1 MARREHGQ
9 SLVEFAVSVGLLLLI
24 LLGILDLG
32 RVFHAAMVITNAARE
47 GAYYGGMHPE
57 DAGGIVAHVIQEAQD
72 SGISLAADT
81 ITVSGS
87 GVSGTPMSVTV
98 EHEFSLLTS
107 FVLPGIQTILLRRTA
122 DMVIY

>member
-1 MARREHGQ
+1 MYKREHGQ

-57 DAGGIVAHVIQEAQD
+57 DTGGIVAHVIQEAQD
-72 SGISLAADT
+72 SGISLASDT

-87 GVSGTPMSVTV
+87 GVSGPAMCVTV

-107 FVLPGIQTILLRRTA
+107 VLPGVQTILLRRTA
-122 DMVIY
+122 NMVIY